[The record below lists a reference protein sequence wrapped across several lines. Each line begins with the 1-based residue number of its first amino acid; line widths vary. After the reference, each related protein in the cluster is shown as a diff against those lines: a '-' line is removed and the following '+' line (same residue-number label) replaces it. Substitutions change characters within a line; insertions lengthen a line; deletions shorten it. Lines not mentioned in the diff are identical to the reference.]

1 METHC
6 ACENIIHAGAAMKQ
20 AQVLSEKDVKRVL
33 AAIARRGT
41 SARDMAMFQLSY
53 LAGMRVG
60 EIAALRFCDVYEA
73 DGRVKA
79 QIRLDKSQTKGGE
92 ARTVLLN
99 AQAQVELIAYQSGL
113 KRSGQEPLFVSRY
126 GNAMSANSLVQVFGR
141 FYRQAG
147 LSDASSHS
155 GRRSFI
161 TTLSAKGVSVRV
173 LAELAGHK
181 SISTTQRYIEVGEH
195 QLRAAVELV

>member
-1 METHC
+1 
-6 ACENIIHAGAAMKQ
+6 MKQ

-41 SARDMAMFQLSY
+41 TVRDRAMFQMSY

-60 EIAALRFCDVYEA
+60 EIASLRVCDVYEV
-73 DGRVKA
+73 DGTVKS
-79 QIRLDKSQTKGGE
+79 QIRLSKSQTKGSE

-99 AQAQVELIAYQSGL
+99 AQAQSELLNYWCDLPRVGE
-113 KRSGQEPLFVSRY
+113 EPLFVSRY
-126 GNAMSANSLVQVFGR
+126 GTAMSANSLVQVFGR
-141 FYRQAG
+141 IYRQAG
-147 LSDASSHS
+147 LGNASSHS

-161 TTLSAKGVSVRV
+161 TGLAYKGVNVRV
-173 LAELAGHK
+173 LAALAGHK

-195 QLRAAVELV
+195 QLRAAIELISDF

>member
-1 METHC
+1 
-6 ACENIIHAGAAMKQ
+6 MKQ
-20 AQVLSEKDVKRVL
+20 AQVLSETDVKRVL

-41 SARDMAMFQLSY
+41 SARDRAMFQLSF

-60 EIAALRFCDVYEA
+60 EIAALRVCDVYEA

-99 AQAQVELIAYQSGL
+99 AQAQSELLDYRRELPRVGE
-113 KRSGQEPLFVSRY
+113 EPLFVSRY
-126 GNAMSANSLVQVFGR
+126 GTAMSANSLVQVFGR
-141 FYRQAG
+141 IYRQAG
-147 LSDASSHS
+147 LGNASSHS

-161 TTLSAKGVSVRV
+161 TGLAHKGVNVRV
-173 LAELAGHK
+173 LAALVGHK

-195 QLRAAVELV
+195 QLRAAIELI